1 MSEKLY
7 QYESQDILVTYDK
20 GRCIHAAECVR
31 GLPQVFDVKK
41 RPWIQPDQ
49 GEADQVA
56 AVVMRCPTGA
66 LHFQRQDS
74 GRAESIPN
82 TNTVQPTANG
92 PLYLRGDIEIYDSDG
107 NLLLQDTRVA
117 LCRCG
122 ASSHKPFCD
131 GSHSQI
137 AFTNAG
143 QLGENKLG
151 QKESPIGKL
160 KITLAKNGPLLLDGP
175 IELYNADQ
183 QLVAEGGKAALCRC
197 GGSQNKPFCDGSH
210 KRNGFEAG

>member
-1 MSEKLY
+1 MNRKVY
-7 QYESQDILVTYDK
+7 QYKSDNIVVTYDK

-49 GEADQVA
+49 AVADQVA

-66 LHFQRQDS
+66 LHFQRQDGS
-74 GRAESIPN
+74 AGEPAPE
-82 TNTVQPTANG
+82 TNTIKPAANG
-92 PLYLRGDIEIYDSDG
+92 PLYLRGDIEIYDSAG

-122 ASSHKPFCD
+122 ASRDKPFCD
-131 GSHSQI
+131 GSHSQAGFI
-137 AFTNAG
+137 DEG

-151 QKESPIGKL
+151 PKEMLQGKL
-160 KITLAKNGPLLLDGP
+160 KVVLAENGPLLLDGP
-175 IELYNADQ
+175 IELYTAGQ
-183 QLVAEGGKAALCRC
+183 QLGAEGGKGALCRC
-197 GGSQNKPFCDGSH
+197 GGSQNKPYCDGSH
-210 KRNGFEAG
+210 HHIGFEAE